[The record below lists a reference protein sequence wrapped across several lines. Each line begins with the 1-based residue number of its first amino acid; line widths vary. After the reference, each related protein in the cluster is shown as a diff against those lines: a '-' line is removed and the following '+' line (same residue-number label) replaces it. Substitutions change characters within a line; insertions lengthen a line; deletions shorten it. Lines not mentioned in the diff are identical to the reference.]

1 MYIEEIRV
9 KNFKSFRDM
18 RVKLGRFNVLIG
30 ANASGKSN
38 FVDLIRFIK
47 NMVFYGLEN
56 AFQMA
61 GGVEYVKNLK
71 IGDKEPMEL
80 SFVLYLPADDA
91 TLGMT
96 AFPLPSILEY
106 TIRIKF
112 SREKF
117 EIAEDRIAWY
127 SSKNRES
134 GIAIYKKDN
143 KLAWDVISKTNRSV
157 DDEIIEKIEDVLKWC
172 EKFVNEYPNEPIIRT
187 APIFNLPFI
196 LTCNRIGIYN
206 FDPKV
211 LKMATPTYS
220 KAELEENGSNL
231 ACILKSILSVKQK
244 RINIVY
250 TLKDFVP
257 FIDDLKVD
265 KSIDQK
271 LFLSLV
277 EEFYPKRSLPAGLIS
292 DGSLNILATIVALMH
307 EDKDVCIF
315 EEPERNIHPALI
327 QKLVHLF
334 KEYSNQKQII
344 LTTHNPL
351 IVKYAGIENILLVK
365 RDREGFSY
373 IVKPE
378 KSEIVREFLRSDFG
392 LDELFIKGIIGAG
405 L

>member
-1 MYIEEIRV
+1 
-9 KNFKSFRDM
+9 
-18 RVKLGRFNVLIG
+18 
-30 ANASGKSN
+30 
-38 FVDLIRFIK
+38 
-47 NMVFYGLEN
+47 
-56 AFQMA
+56 
-61 GGVEYVKNLK
+61 
-71 IGDKEPMEL
+71 
-80 SFVLYLPADDA
+80 
-91 TLGMT
+91 
-96 AFPLPSILEY
+96 
-106 TIRIKF
+106 
-112 SREKF
+112 
-117 EIAEDRIAWY
+117 
-127 SSKNRES
+127 
-134 GIAIYKKDN
+134 
-143 KLAWDVISKTNRSV
+143 
-157 DDEIIEKIEDVLKWC
+157 
-172 EKFVNEYPNEPIIRT
+172 
-187 APIFNLPFI
+187 
-196 LTCNRIGIYN
+196 
-206 FDPKV
+206 
-211 LKMATPTYS
+211 MATPTYS

-231 ACILKSILSVKQK
+231 ASILKSILSVEQK